1 MAYRPDGL
9 PGLNFDL
16 EPADSTNYE
25 AGAKLRLGEV
35 SQLTTTLF
43 HSKTE
48 NDIVTGP
55 APFPGRNTFVN
66 ADETTREGAE
76 LALGTAAFDSALTL
90 DLAYTYT
97 RARFEEFVNFAGLD
111 LSGNQIPGVP
121 ENSAY
126 AELVWHHQRSGF
138 TAGVEGRW
146 ADEVFVD
153 DVNSASADSYVVFN
167 LHAGFRQQVGTWR
180 FEEFLRV
187 DNVADEEYVGSV
199 VVNAVN
205 GRFFEPAPPR
215 TYLLGFTASYSPGR

>member
-1 MAYRPDGL
+1 
-9 PGLNFDL
+9 
-16 EPADSTNYE
+16 
-25 AGAKLRLGEV
+25 V
-35 SQLTTTLF
+35 
-43 HSKTE
+43 
-48 NDIVTGP
+48 
-55 APFPGRNTFVN
+55 
-66 ADETTREGAE
+66 
-76 LALGTAAFDSALTL
+76 
-90 DLAYTYT
+90 AYTFT

-121 ENSAY
+121 EHSAY
-126 AELVWHHQRSGF
+126 AELVWRHERSGF

-146 ADEVFVD
+146 ADEVFVN
-153 DVNSASADSYVVFN
+153 DVNSAAADSYVVFN

-215 TYLLGFTASYSPGR
+215 TYLLGFTASYSPR